1 MNCLTTSF
9 QIPTIDLS
17 ACIPVFTVSVLFS
30 FIVTDAD
37 GRVERTD
44 SEMTVSMPFSVPDGK
59 EPIVWVM
66 SGGDPVEADSEYRE
80 EVLTF
85 RTDTATYW
93 AAGYVDAEEGGF
105 PMSVVTGIA
114 GVGIL
119 IAAGISLA
127 VVRRMRS

>member
-1 MNCLTTSF
+1 MFARN
-9 QIPTIDLS
+9 
-17 ACIPVFTVSVLFS
+17 TVV
-30 FIVTDAD
+30 
-37 GRVERTD
+37 
-44 SEMTVSMPFSVPDGK
+44 MTVSMPFSVPDGK

-66 SGGDPVEADSEYRE
+66 SGGDPVEADSEYKE

-85 RTDTATYW
+85 HTDTATYW